1 MSQSSGPSVQ
11 RCATSYTAPSGI
23 TRHATSR
30 SATASDRISWLAALR
45 RCLSNNIAA
54 ITNTF
59 PKTIKLRFENHVS
72 LINLNSIL
80 VYILNLNMFEA
91 KLQTC
96 NVFNAAACQPKSST
110 RDATW
115 KLKYNM
121 STTSAQVEC
130 DQAKIVSNDNRSVIV
145 SLFLSKAHNSFPRF
159 TKTVWYLY
167 NI

>member
-1 MSQSSGPSVQ
+1 MEAVQHSTSPEVHMSQSSGPSVQ

-59 PKTIKLRFENHVS
+59 PKTIKLMFKKISFS
-72 LINLNSIL
+72 LNLKAIL
-80 VYILNLNMFEA
+80 VYILNLNVFVS

-96 NVFNAAACQPKSST
+96 NVFNAAACQPKSTTTT

-121 STTSAQVEC
+121 STTLTQVEC
-130 DQAKIVSNDNRSVIV
+130 DQAKIVSNDN
-145 SLFLSKAHNSFPRF
+145 
-159 TKTVWYLY
+159 
-167 NI
+167 